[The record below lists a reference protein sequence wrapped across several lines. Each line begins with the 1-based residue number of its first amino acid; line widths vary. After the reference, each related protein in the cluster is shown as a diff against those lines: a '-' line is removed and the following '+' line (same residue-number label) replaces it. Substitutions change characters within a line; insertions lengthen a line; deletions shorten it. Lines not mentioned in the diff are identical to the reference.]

1 MSIRL
6 FMDITLKYRPSEI
19 STADALA
26 VGGLPVNWQ
35 CASAFTGKSR
45 AQELVKRAPN
55 GFSIQRAFVLA
66 SLERG
71 AGWDLPAADSV
82 RRAL

>member
-1 MSIRL
+1 
-6 FMDITLKYRPSEI
+6 MDITLKYRHSEI

-45 AQELVKRAPN
+45 AQELVTRAPN
-55 GFSIQRAFVLA
+55 GFSINAPSFLRRWSAARAGISRQLIQ
-66 SLERG
+66 
-71 AGWDLPAADSV
+71 
-82 RRAL
+82 